1 MIDMDTYWPVVLIL
15 GGGTFLIRLS
25 FILMVDRVTF
35 SDGVS
40 RALKFI
46 PASVLTAL
54 IVPAVLLHPDTGGA
68 ATGLARPAA
77 ALAAVLVAWR
87 TGNIFATIAVGMAV
101 LWLMR
106 ALS

>member
-1 MIDMDTYWPVVLIL
+1 MVDMDTYWPVVLLL

-25 FILMVDRVTF
+25 FILVVDRVAF
-35 SDGVS
+35 PDGVT
-40 RALKFI
+40 RALRFI

-54 IVPAVLLHPDTGGA
+54 IVPAVLLHPDGGSA
-68 ATGLARPAA
+68 AAALARPVA
-77 ALAAVLVAWR
+77 ALAAVVVAWR
-87 TGNIFATIAVGMAV
+87 TGNIFATIAVGMAA